1 MNAQIRVPKVRLI
14 DQEGKQIGVV
24 DTVQAL
30 EMAKEVELDLVE
42 VSPNAV
48 PPVCRIMDNGKYLFE
63 QSKRKATQKK
73 KQKQIQIKE
82 IKFRPATDVGDYQ
95 VKMKKIKLFLERGDK
110 VKVSIRFK
118 GRELQ
123 HKELGMEL
131 LDRIKADLA
140 IEGIVDQF
148 PRFEGR
154 QITMIVGPSGKS
166 AS

>member
-1 MNAQIRVPKVRLI
+1 VNAQIRVPKVRLI

>member
-1 MNAQIRVPKVRLI
+1 MRLI

-24 DTVQAL
+24 DTMQAL

-131 LDRIKADLA
+131 LERIKADLA
-140 IEGIVDQF
+140 VEGIVDQF